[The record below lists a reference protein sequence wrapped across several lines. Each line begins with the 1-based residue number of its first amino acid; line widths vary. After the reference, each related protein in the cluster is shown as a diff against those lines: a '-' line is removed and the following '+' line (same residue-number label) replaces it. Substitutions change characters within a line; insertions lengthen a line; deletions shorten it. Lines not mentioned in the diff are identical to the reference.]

1 MVDFTQCSLTVDFT
15 LCSLMADFTQCSLML
30 TLQGVYYCRPY
41 TVLNNID
48 FTLLYIFAAAR
59 KAKLSSAERPSGN
72 KSLFYKHSIRKHS
85 SIPVG
90 GSLGPVDKAQCVKG
104 PDNNDT
110 TKDINSAFKFNFH
123 ITDHEQKTGVESVSD
138 NNDSANL
145 VAETLPV
152 NQPGF
157 QKSDNSFRFNFACT
171 E

>member
-1 MVDFTQCSLTVDFT
+1 MF
-15 LCSLMADFTQCSLML
+15 
-30 TLQGVYYCRPY
+30 
-41 TVLNNID
+41 NNID

-72 KSLFYKHSIRKHS
+72 KSLFFKHSIRKHS
-85 SIPVG
+85 STLVG
-90 GSLGPVDKAQCVKG
+90 GSSGPADNAPSSTQCVNG
-104 PDNNDT
+104 SDNIDT

-123 ITDHEQKTGVESVSD
+123 IADDEQKTGVESVSD
-138 NNDSANL
+138 NNDSANP